1 MFDKFSEQMTK
12 SAQPVANMME
22 MNARMLELMSKQQT
36 LLFTGFMDDSV
47 KLVENL
53 TTESELKGMLAAQ
66 SVFAESLRERV
77 TGASKTTYTELTSI
91 SSKMMKGGLTT
102 VDKPQTATAAASAPK
117 ATTASAP
124 KKAST
129 INIAKTATV
138 KKAVAKKAPAQKP
151 VATAKPKTATV
162 VDKEVTSTTPK
173 ATAKPKTAT
182 VVDKEVTSIAPKA
195 AATELK
201 VANKPVAKTVT
212 NVTPADVK
220 ASVEK

>member
-102 VDKPQTATAAASAPK
+102 VDKPQTAAASAPK

-124 KKAST
+124 
-129 INIAKTATV
+129 

>member
-124 KKAST
+124 KKA
-129 INIAKTATV
+129 
-138 KKAVAKKAPAQKP
+138 VAKKAPAQKP